1 MPVTEVRPAIG
12 HRQLLD
18 PLDYQKRAVAL
29 ALQQPRPRLLIA
41 DAVGLGKTLEVGMI
55 LSELI
60 RRGRGERILV
70 VTPKHILEQFQHEL
84 WTRFC
89 LPLVRLDSEGVQ
101 RVRQKIPPTR
111 NPFSFYKRVLV
122 SIDALKNPGQ
132 YGHHLERIHW
142 DAVVIDECHNVAN
155 RSAFRNRLARLLAP
169 RTDALLL
176 TSATPHNGKR
186 ESFAE
191 LIRMLDPTAI
201 ADPKSYEREDIEH
214 LYIRRFKKDVAAEVG
229 HQFPDRLP
237 PKPIAVPATPTEN
250 AVIAELA
257 DAWLYPAAGRSPV
270 SGQGSRLFP
279 WTLLKAFLS
288 SHIALR
294 DTIIERRRKLNPAT
308 GHSEEQKREDAA
320 LAARRLLLRGRKRQ
334 RRPRGSFHATGHR
347 TADDA

>member
-1 MPVTEVRPAIG
+1 
-12 HRQLLD
+12 
-18 PLDYQKRAVAL
+18 
-29 ALQQPRPRLLIA
+29 
-41 DAVGLGKTLEVGMI
+41 MI

-111 NPFSFYKRVLV
+111 NPFSFYKRVIV
-122 SIDALKNPGQ
+122 SIDTLKNPGQ

-237 PKPIAVPATPTEN
+237 PKPIAVPATPEEN

-257 DAWLYPAAGRSPV
+257 DTWLYPAAARSPV
-270 SGQGSRLFP
+270 RGTRLFP

-294 DTIIERRRKLNPAT
+294 DTIIERRKKLNPAS
-308 GHSEEQKREDAA
+308 GQSEEQKREDAA
-320 LAARRLLLRGRKRQ
+320 LAALAGLNDQIDDHSSAKLLRL
-334 RRPRGSFHATGHR
+334 
-347 TADDA
+347 

>member
-1 MPVTEVRPAIG
+1 
-12 HRQLLD
+12 
-18 PLDYQKRAVAL
+18 
-29 ALQQPRPRLLIA
+29 
-41 DAVGLGKTLEVGMI
+41 
-55 LSELI
+55 
-60 RRGRGERILV
+60 
-70 VTPKHILEQFQHEL
+70 
-84 WTRFC
+84 
-89 LPLVRLDSEGVQ
+89 
-101 RVRQKIPPTR
+101 
-111 NPFSFYKRVLV
+111 
-122 SIDALKNPGQ
+122 
-132 YGHHLERIHW
+132 
-142 DAVVIDECHNVAN
+142 
-155 RSAFRNRLARLLAP
+155 
-169 RTDALLL
+169 
-176 TSATPHNGKR
+176 
-186 ESFAE
+186 
-191 LIRMLDPTAI
+191 MLDPTAI

-270 SGQGSRLFP
+270 SGQGSRLVS

-294 DTIIERRRKLNPAT
+294 DTIIERRRKLTPAT
-308 GHSEEQKREDAA
+308 GQSEEQKREDAA

>member
-1 MPVTEVRPAIG
+1 M
-12 HRQLLD
+12 
-18 PLDYQKRAVAL
+18 AL
-29 ALQQPRPRLLIA
+29 EQPRPRLLIA

-111 NPFSFYKRVLV
+111 NPFSFYKRVIV
-122 SIDALKNPGQ
+122 SIDTLKNPGQ

-169 RTDALLL
+169 RTDAPPHPPPPPPGGRPPPPPPPPPPPGCVL

-201 ADPKSYEREDIEH
+201 ADPSSYEREDIEH

-237 PKPIAVPATPTEN
+237 PKPIAVPASPEEN

-257 DAWLYPAAGRSPV
+257 DAWLYPAAGKSAV
-270 SGQGSRLFP
+270 SGPLSVNVRRDAHHRGINDLEGENGDCRTCWTRARMELDLEQPLRRL
-279 WTLLKAFLS
+279 A
-288 SHIALR
+288 
-294 DTIIERRRKLNPAT
+294 PAT
-308 GHSEEQKREDAA
+308 KTREA
-320 LAARRLLLRGRKRQ
+320 
-334 RRPRGSFHATGHR
+334 
-347 TADDA
+347 